1 MAPRAGLFRWVRQ
14 GGGGGVVFARGR
26 GGHHPGRMGRCDLVP
41 CPPLG
46 GRRAA
51 SRTSS
56 PRRGRHGLSS
66 RAGARHRAHGGAFA
80 SSPTVPRFILPA
92 LALLAC
98 APPAPFEQRPGT
110 STLRVVTWNVHDL
123 FDESDDTLPPGDA
136 DTVLSPA
143 DVEAKLARVGAVLLR
158 LDADVFVLQE
168 VENLGLLQRLAEGP
182 LAAVGYRAV
191 LREGFDP
198 RGIDVGVL
206 SRLPVEWVSHLADLA
221 PGGGRLWS
229 RDLAELHIEVAA
241 RPVVILGGHLVS
253 RLDPS
258 QDGRRFL
265 QASRVR
271 ELADQLRGAAA
282 RPLVLVTGD
291 LNDLPGS
298 AALRPLLGDGELVDL
313 GAMLPEADSWTWS
326 GGGAR
331 ERIDYAL
338 LPREDEVQVT
348 RVEVAAGPDVAAA
361 SDHRPVLVDL
371 WLDDGAEP
379 GGATR

>member
-1 MAPRAGLFRWVRQ
+1 M
-14 GGGGGVVFARGR
+14 
-26 GGHHPGRMGRCDLVP
+26 
-41 CPPLG
+41 
-46 GRRAA
+46 
-51 SRTSS
+51 
-56 PRRGRHGLSS
+56 
-66 RAGARHRAHGGAFA
+66 
-80 SSPTVPRFILPA
+80 PRFLLPA

-123 FDESDDTLPPGDA
+123 FDESDDTVPPGDA

-182 LAAVGYRAV
+182 LAAGGYRAV
-191 LREGFDP
+191 LHEGFDP

-229 RDLAELHIEVAA
+229 RDLAEVHLEVAA